1 MIDVIGIALGEASF
15 WRGLAMVLASLGVVV
30 DPEDINTYMAIG
42 MGVSGVIGMFTKRKG
57 K

>member
-15 WRGLAMVLASLGVVV
+15 WRGLALMLSSLGIVV
-30 DPEDINTYMAIG
+30 DPEDMNTWVAIG
-42 MGVSGVIGMFTKRKG
+42 MGVSGAIGMFTKRKS

>member
-30 DPEDINTYMAIG
+30 DPEDINTYMVIG

>member
-15 WRGLAMVLASLGVVV
+15 WRGLALMLSALGIVV
-30 DPEDINTYMAIG
+30 DPKDMDTYVAIG